1 MGQAQT
7 AVSLIEVE
15 GGGTRIGFEGERALG
30 FRTAASAGTGFDGWL
45 VTEVELRIR
54 PDDATGTIRTA
65 TPPGL
70 ALCEATGSGDP
81 HPNGTCFPLTA
92 PATVQIPT
100 GMTTGQEVTYT
111 ATGSGHFLA
120 TDTEYTLHFT
130 ENNSTHAGRVHHL
143 DASTNDGEAVHVAGA
158 FANVMRQLN
167 ADGTWGGSSSSVAWT
182 RITGYPGGARTNAGY
197 SGALVSNIVQTSGGT
212 TNLAVND
219 AFQDFTTGE
228 NDDGYTLDGIEI
240 TLQGAGAGTPP
251 TVTLHS
257 VSATGPKVADFTGP
271 PSLVIGSTSNYT
283 YVPTTTVTLS
293 KSTIYFVI
301 VQDGDGLWPY
311 TTSDYEEFAAPGWSI
326 GNASL
331 ARPEDT
337 TSIFYLPVGGA
348 GLLRVKGTVNQPP
361 PGSLVARSLVSNVGQ
376 TDAGQ
381 DAISETNDLAQSFT
395 TGTNRAGYVLNS
407 VDIRFVSTASGV
419 SSDPPTVTLHTGSAT
434 GTAVAVLSRTGA
446 IMAKDNYEFAAAS
459 PVPLTHST
467 AYWVVAEGGGAG
479 LAWVKTSSTSEDAGG
494 AGGWMIADRGEFRT
508 ANSNGVFSQFSAGVG
523 LSLRVNGLSNPSPAT
538 GAGSINAPN
547 AFRVPAKLFVTFAGV
562 VDLNGVTNIAA
573 SATYTWQRFAA
584 NGTTLE
590 TDNIGTGDTYT
601 LTDQDAGRKLRVVVS
616 FFDDD
621 GYPEGP
627 LNSVPTPVINA
638 AATCAAPTLT
648 GGATQLGP
656 ARKVTVES
664 YGMSPD
670 LKYGFSAAAGM
681 LDNAT
686 FTTTAPNNY
695 DIESIHTTD
704 SSLEVELN
712 TALTANEKRTVA
724 LHVCDQAYAFKSGT
738 LSGSTYTFTSPSQDW
753 SGHAER
759 LVYLSQDT
767 TVPTFVEARVNGT
780 SLVMTFSEDLGAA
793 ASLANGAFTVKKGSG
808 GTTQTLSGSPSISGS
823 TVTLTLATTV
833 TATDTDVKVAYTK
846 PTTGTANKLVD
857 KFDNEVATFPDQN
870 VINALA
876 DSVPPVLAAT
886 DAAVLAADG
895 LTLTL
900 TYNEALKE
908 SAVPD
913 NSVFTVKATPA
924 GGSEAE
930 VALASS
936 DGVTVSG
943 STVVLKLAVPIAH
956 NDGSV
961 KVTYAK
967 PATGAVI
974 EDANGN
980 DAADFDRAVTNN
992 STVPR
997 VSIERLY
1004 ADASPG
1010 IADPAFRV
1018 RRSNSGGALTV
1029 NIGITQA
1036 VAYLATTQT
1045 ITIPAGNLAATAWFT
1060 SDYMGNTSGDLT
1072 ATVSGGND
1080 HLPAV
1085 APDNSAT
1092 VRMKV
1097 PASGPTVW
1105 VSHEHLSLTVNEDGG
1120 TADMGV
1126 VFSTGAGVAKPRVG
1140 EITVAAFTD
1149 QGTASINRD
1158 YRHLSK
1164 YLPVGAGDWRA
1175 VAGGSYSHT
1184 EPFSITILD
1193 DDQYEPTDETFIVWL
1208 DSAPGVTFVL
1218 DIPGRIDPDGSATVT
1233 IVDNTPDT
1241 LKVSSVEVTSTPTAG
1256 YYGATDTIEFTVTFT
1271 GNVTVTGAPQFA
1283 FDLGGTTRQVAY
1295 ASGSGSQEL
1304 VFSHTVVATDGDD
1317 HDGISWAANALSL
1330 NGGTIKF
1337 THTDVAEQVDAGLDH
1352 AAQAALP
1359 GHKVEAAKPRFVE
1372 ASVNGTALTVTFS
1385 EDLDTTAAPANSAFT
1400 VKKGSGG
1407 TAQTLSSTAPSISGA
1422 TVTLTL
1428 ATASAVT
1435 ATDTDVKVAYTKPSA
1450 NPLKDLV
1457 GKEMDTF
1464 ADQDVTNQLADQVP
1478 PQLAATDAA
1487 VLAADGL
1494 TLTLTY
1500 NEALKESSVPDNS
1513 VFTVEA
1519 TPAGSSEAAVA
1530 LASSGG
1536 VTVSGSTVVL
1546 KLAVP
1551 ITHNDSSVKV
1561 TYAKPTTGAV
1571 IEDANGNDAA
1581 DFTDRAV
1588 TNNSTVPRVS
1598 IEAVHADAS
1607 SLIANPVFRIRRSN
1621 MGAAHLNVEVSVSQT
1636 GAFTH
1641 LTDITD
1647 FISSGQTEK
1656 EYTLDM
1662 DYAGNT
1668 SGDLTFTVAEGAGYV
1683 PALAPDGA
1691 ATVQVKAPASGLP
1704 LSVRHDQASWTVDEG
1719 ATVAPTVTFT
1729 LAPGLADPRDH
1740 FDAYLE
1746 TVGEVAKGGD
1756 DFVSNPYPIAAA
1768 EPGDWQPASGGGK
1781 THTAAI
1787 TYVTLQDT
1795 VVEPNEVFYLRF
1807 DSRDSR
1813 DSLDI
1818 PTTLPDRRTTIS
1830 ILDDDALEVTDVE
1843 VTSTPTG
1850 GYYSVGDTIE
1860 FTVTF
1865 SAPVK
1870 TASGPQFAFE
1880 LAGQARQAAYTGTD
1894 DMAEQTFEYTVANT
1908 DADDHDGIS
1917 WGANAL
1923 GLNGGSITI
1932 PSDKALIPRNADLAH
1947 AAQGALP
1954 GHKVDTTKPR
1964 LEEAEVDG
1972 VTLSM
1977 FFSEELNT
1985 TAPANS
1991 AFDGEGGRRH
2001 GGQPNGRVDLGQRGD
2016 VDPRHC
2022 GHPGADGHGELHESC
2037 QQQDQGPERQGC
2049 GLLHRPHRGPG
2060 LRHRQPPRHARE
2072 PGREAGVGQPR
2083 RQHDPALPV
2092 PLHEHVR
2099 QHVEA

>member
-1 MGQAQT
+1 MQKNRSSELRRLTARLPVLLLALAAALAGLLLGSVGVGQAQT
-7 AVSLIEVE
+7 AASLIEVE

-70 ALCEATGSGDP
+70 ALCEATSSGDP

-167 ADGTWGGSSSSVAWT
+167 ADGRWSGSSSSVAWA

-271 PSLVIGSTSNYT
+271 SSLVIGSTSNYT

-301 VQDGDGLWPY
+301 VQGGDGLWPY

-331 ARPEDT
+331 TRPVDT
-337 TSIFYLPVGGA
+337 TGIFYLTVGGA

-381 DAISETNDLAQSFT
+381 DAISETHDLAQSFT

-547 AFRVPAKLFVTFAGV
+547 AFRVPAKLFVTFVGL
-562 VDLNGVTNIAA
+562 VDPNGVTNIADT
-573 SATYTWQRFAA
+573 ATYTWNRFAA

-590 TDNIGTGDTYT
+590 PASIGTGPTYT

-833 TATDTDVKVAYTK
+833 TATDTGVKVAYTK
-846 PTTGTANKLVD
+846 PTTGTANKMVD
-857 KFDNEVATFPDQN
+857 TFDNEVATFPDQN

-886 DAAVLAADG
+886 DAAVLAANG

-908 SAVPD
+908 SAAPD

-936 DGVTVSG
+936 DGVTVRL

-961 KVTYAK
+961 RVSYAK
-967 PATGAVI
+967 PAMGAVI

-997 VSIERLY
+997 VSIE
-1004 ADASPG
+1004 
-1010 IADPAFRV
+1010 
-1018 RRSNSGGALTV
+1018 
-1029 NIGITQA
+1029 
-1036 VAYLATTQT
+1036 
-1045 ITIPAGNLAATAWFT
+1045 
-1060 SDYMGNTSGDLT
+1060 
-1072 ATVSGGND
+1072 
-1080 HLPAV
+1080 
-1085 APDNSAT
+1085 
-1092 VRMKV
+1092 
-1097 PASGPTVW
+1097 
-1105 VSHEHLSLTVNEDGG
+1105 
-1120 TADMGV
+1120 
-1126 VFSTGAGVAKPRVG
+1126 
-1140 EITVAAFTD
+1140 
-1149 QGTASINRD
+1149 
-1158 YRHLSK
+1158 
-1164 YLPVGAGDWRA
+1164 
-1175 VAGGSYSHT
+1175 
-1184 EPFSITILD
+1184 
-1193 DDQYEPTDETFIVWL
+1193 
-1208 DSAPGVTFVL
+1208 
-1218 DIPGRIDPDGSATVT
+1218 
-1233 IVDNTPDT
+1233 
-1241 LKVSSVEVTSTPTAG
+1241 
-1256 YYGATDTIEFTVTFT
+1256 
-1271 GNVTVTGAPQFA
+1271 
-1283 FDLGGTTRQVAY
+1283 
-1295 ASGSGSQEL
+1295 
-1304 VFSHTVVATDGDD
+1304 
-1317 HDGISWAANALSL
+1317 
-1330 NGGTIKF
+1330 
-1337 THTDVAEQVDAGLDH
+1337 
-1352 AAQAALP
+1352 
-1359 GHKVEAAKPRFVE
+1359 
-1372 ASVNGTALTVTFS
+1372 
-1385 EDLDTTAAPANSAFT
+1385 
-1400 VKKGSGG
+1400 
-1407 TAQTLSSTAPSISGA
+1407 
-1422 TVTLTL
+1422 
-1428 ATASAVT
+1428 
-1435 ATDTDVKVAYTKPSA
+1435 
-1450 NPLKDLV
+1450 
-1457 GKEMDTF
+1457 
-1464 ADQDVTNQLADQVP
+1464 
-1478 PQLAATDAA
+1478 
-1487 VLAADGL
+1487 
-1494 TLTLTY
+1494 
-1500 NEALKESSVPDNS
+1500 
-1513 VFTVEA
+1513 
-1519 TPAGSSEAAVA
+1519 
-1530 LASSGG
+1530 
-1536 VTVSGSTVVL
+1536 
-1546 KLAVP
+1546 
-1551 ITHNDSSVKV
+1551 
-1561 TYAKPTTGAV
+1561 
-1571 IEDANGNDAA
+1571 
-1581 DFTDRAV
+1581 
-1588 TNNSTVPRVS
+1588 
-1598 IEAVHADAS
+1598 AVHADAS
-1607 SLIANPVFRIRRSN
+1607 SLIANPVFLIRRSN

-1656 EYTLDM
+1656 EHTVDL

-1719 ATVAPTVTFT
+1719 ETVAPTVTFT

-1756 DFVSNPYPIAAA
+1756 DFVSNPQPIAAA

-1781 THTAAI
+1781 TQTVAI

-1807 DSRDSR
+1807 SSLEMRDSP
-1813 DSLDI
+1813 DV

-1908 DADDHDGIS
+1908 DADDYDGIS

-1932 PSDKALIPRNADLAH
+1932 PSDKALIPRNADLNH

-1954 GHKVDTTKPR
+1954 GHKVDTMKPS

-1972 VTLSM
+1972 VTLSL
-1977 FFSEELNT
+1977 FFSEDLNT
-1985 TAPANS
+1985 TAPANTAFTVKVDGGTGAIPTAVS
-1991 AFDGEGGRRH
+1991 ISGSVVTLTLATAVTQEQTATVSYTKPATNKIRDLSGKEADSFTDRTVDPASDIANLRATPGNRRVRLEWDNPGDSTIQRYQYRFMSTSDSVWNPDWRSISGSNANTTSFTATGLTNGIEYTFQVRTIFRQGMLFEMGKEGEVKSVPRGPIAAPRNLAAASAGDGEIALSWDDPGDITLTGYQYRYRNPSDGGWNPDWTDISGSGATTTSHTLSGLTNFLLYTLEVRALRDGTGGPSARATQKPRGPLTAPANFAAASGEDRRATLSWDNSGDDSITRYQYRYRISTVSAWDPDWTDIPGSRWNTTSYAVRSLVNQTGYTFEVRALRGTLEGPESSDTATPEGPPSVPLPPRSLTVHPADRSLGLSWQPPVEEDSRAPVTGYRVRYREEGRSWRTVSRSDGLTGWQTITGLRNGTTYEVQVASVNSVGAGAWTETRGVPEAPQVGEPPPQPRGDEAFDV
-2001 GGQPNGRVDLGQRGD
+2001 GQLGVWWDGTDPNGRNWGNDRQMD
-2016 VDPRHC
+2016 
-2022 GHPGADGHGELHESC
+2022 SC
-2037 QQQDQGPERQGC
+2037 AGTYSFTVIWEGPEDDRNAEEWAAHITLSGNANGVTYSFRRSPDTQGDYYEMNGIVRLDGQSALSIRVRGRYGSTWGEWSAPS
-2049 GLLHRPHRGPG
+2049 GLYCF
-2060 LRHRQPPRHARE
+2060 E
-2072 PGREAGVGQPR
+2072 N
-2083 RQHDPALPV
+2083 
-2092 PLHEHVR
+2092 
-2099 QHVEA
+2099 